1 MTGFMAQW
9 SAMQRMIRKARNP
22 HRPVLAALG
31 ILLLALSWPLSL
43 AAQQNAQLPYDT
55 AYRYLAFFKSLDHL
69 DRIAPSLLITSTDP
83 AVTPDQIEFKLAE
96 GGDWIIF
103 KPDQTGVIEF
113 PANEDW
119 LDKQRILISNQPKG
133 TLQLQVGF
141 HARPIENLQLPY
153 RELMMVTD
161 QFGEALAA
169 LAELQGTQT
178 PTVHGL
184 TIQMAPN
191 ASVTIQTR
199 PRPRDM
205 KPNAAGLVVL
215 TRDPALTKENPD
227 VEFSERPLGIL
238 PLQ

>member
-1 MTGFMAQW
+1 MAQW
-9 SAMQRMIRKARNP
+9 VVVERKIKPTRNP
-22 HRPVLAALG
+22 HRLAPAALG
-31 ILLLALSWPLSL
+31 ILLLVWSWPLSL
-43 AAQQNAQLPYDT
+43 AAQQSAQLPYDT
-55 AYRYLAFFKSLDHL
+55 AYRYLAFFASLDHL
-69 DRIAPSLLITSTDP
+69 DRIAPSLLITSTNP
-83 AVTPDQIEFKLAE
+83 AVKPEQIEFKLVE
-96 GGDWIIF
+96 GGDWTVF
-103 KPDQTGVIEF
+103 KPDPTGVIEF

-119 LDKQRILISNQPKG
+119 LGKQQIMISNQPKG

-141 HARPIENLQLPY
+141 HARPIESMQLPY
-153 RELMMVTD
+153 SELMIVTD

-169 LAELQGTQT
+169 LAELQGARP

-184 TIQMAPN
+184 TIQMPPN
-191 ASVTIQTR
+191 AGVTVHTR

-227 VEFSERPLGIL
+227 VEFSEMPLGIL

>member
-1 MTGFMAQW
+1 MAQW
-9 SAMQRMIRKARNP
+9 VTVERKTKSAGNL
-22 HRPVLAALG
+22 HRPARTALA
-31 ILLLALSWPLSL
+31 ILLLVLAFPLLL

-55 AYRYLAFFKSLDHL
+55 AYRYLAFFTSLDHL
-69 DRIAPSLLITSTDP
+69 ERIAPSLLITSTNP
-83 AVTPDQIEFKLAE
+83 AVKPEEIEFKLVE

-103 KPDQTGVIEF
+103 KPDPTGVIEF

-119 LDKQRILISNQPKG
+119 LGSQRVMISNQPKG

-141 HARPIENLQLPY
+141 HARPVESMQLPY
-153 RELMMVTD
+153 SELMIVTD

-169 LAELQGTQT
+169 LAELQGRQP

-184 TIQMAPN
+184 TIQMPPN
-191 ASVTIQTR
+191 ASVTVHTR

-215 TRDPALTKENPD
+215 TRDPALIKENPE
-227 VEFSERPLGIL
+227 VEFSELPLGIL